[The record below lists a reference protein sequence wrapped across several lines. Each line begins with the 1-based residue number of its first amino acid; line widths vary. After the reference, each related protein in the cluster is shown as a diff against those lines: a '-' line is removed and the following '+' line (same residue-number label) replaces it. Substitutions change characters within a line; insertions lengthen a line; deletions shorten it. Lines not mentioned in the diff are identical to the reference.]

1 LHSSRLQASSA
12 KVELVEDKWP
22 KELLQAA
29 ADMEAA
35 RKAATANPILVP
47 EIEYEPKHDA
57 GQLAVKIFHSAYAMK
72 FDLNQI
78 EADLVDFVAEIEA
91 TPEAKPIFVEAPDW
105 DAAVLKDIQL
115 STIKDLTYGENTKT
129 ILRAVVEEGAIYK
142 LIPAMKSLKRIMR
155 GYRDEHTAV
164 LTTARP
170 LADHEVKFYSN
181 LFAQQYLGGEAKLE
195 LNTLVDPSILGGFK
209 LSIDDGEQVIDR
221 SYASELAGIE
231 QLEES
236 IMRNHFTTDR
246 RVAPRSL

>member
-1 LHSSRLQASSA
+1 M
-12 KVELVEDKWP
+12 D
-22 KELLQAA
+22 
-29 ADMEAA
+29 
-35 RKAATANPILVP
+35 
-47 EIEYEPKHDA
+47 
-57 GQLAVKIFHSAYAMK
+57 
-72 FDLNQI
+72 
-78 EADLVDFVAEIEA
+78 
-91 TPEAKPIFVEAPDW
+91 
-105 DAAVLKDIQL
+105 VLSFLFCLGAI
-115 STIKDLTYGENTKT
+115 
-129 ILRAVVEEGAIYK
+129 VEEGAIYK
-142 LIPAMKSLKRIMR
+142 LIPAMKSFKRIMR

-236 IMRNHFTTDR
+236 ILRNHFTNDR